1 MQEPINIE
9 DQLSGSKSSESREM
23 DEPIRNEVAG
33 PVSWLIPAPPKRV
46 RSQLPQPPELR
57 GSSSPKNR
65 NNRSVN
71 HPPHSTYN
79 DVPQSGGGTPS
90 QRLPALSPN
99 RTRNS
104 NFSPPGS
111 PNSAKTSSVL
121 RAWTKIFEVYARFI
135 LFSCSFF
142 CSFELVESCCLP
154 LHNRRLLMK
163 CTRYVKLTSREA
175 QHCPLQHRILET
187 KRAENEIELP
197 LQYEGLNPPYTQWSL
212 LCLNSTL

>member
-1 MQEPINIE
+1 MVLPSRLHKKCHHIEQFSFTPRKLKPTTSLSIDYSALSMQEPINID
-9 DQLSGSKSSESREM
+9 DQLSGSKSSESGEM

-90 QRLPALSPN
+90 HLSPN

-121 RAWTKIFEVYARFI
+121 RAWTKIFEVNA
-135 LFSCSFF
+135 
-142 CSFELVESCCLP
+142 
-154 LHNRRLLMK
+154 
-163 CTRYVKLTSREA
+163 
-175 QHCPLQHRILET
+175 
-187 KRAENEIELP
+187 
-197 LQYEGLNPPYTQWSL
+197 
-212 LCLNSTL
+212 